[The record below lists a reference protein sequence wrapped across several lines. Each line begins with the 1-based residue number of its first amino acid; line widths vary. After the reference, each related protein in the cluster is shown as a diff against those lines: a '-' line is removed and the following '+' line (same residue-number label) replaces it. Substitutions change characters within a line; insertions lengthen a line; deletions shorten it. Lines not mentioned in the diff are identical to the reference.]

1 MGERWKNIQKKLN
14 DKYRLIILNDI
25 TLEERFS
32 YRLSKLNAFVAI
44 STLSVCLIGLTAMA
58 IVYTP
63 LRYYIP
69 GYKEDV
75 TMRREV
81 LALGNTT
88 DSLATVIA
96 SQVSYIENLKMVLKG
111 EVDTVG
117 PGGIQEVKLADKG
130 KFDSIE
136 LGNISPEDS
145 IIRGEVEA
153 ENLFALRDKESGAVT
168 ELSQVHFT
176 RPVEGYI
183 TDTFNLKKEHFGI
196 DVVGK
201 EEAPIKAI
209 LDGVVILND
218 YSVNTGH
225 VIAIQHSYNLISFYK
240 HNSVLLK
247 KVGTLVQSGEVIA
260 IIGNSGELSDGP
272 HLHLELWHNQS
283 PVDPLNYIIY

>member
-1 MGERWKNIQKKLN
+1 MGDRFKNIQKKLN

-44 STLSVCLIGLTAMA
+44 STLSVCLIGLTALA

-69 GYKEDV
+69 GYKADI
-75 TMRREV
+75 TMRQEV

-88 DSLATVIA
+88 DSLAIA
-96 SQVSYIENLKMVLKG
+96 LQSQNAYIENLKKVLKG
-111 EVDTVG
+111 EADTVG
-117 PGGIQEVKLADKG
+117 VGIQDVSEGDKE
-130 KFDSIE
+130 KFDSIK
-136 LGNISPEDS
+136 LGNISQEDS
-145 IIRGEVEA
+145 MIREEVEA
-153 ENLFALRDKESGAVT
+153 ENLFALKDKEGGMAT
-168 ELSQVHFT
+168 ELSQIHFT

-183 TDTFNLKKEHFGI
+183 TDTFNLKKDHFGI

-201 EEAPIKAI
+201 EDAPVKTI
-209 LDGVVILND
+209 LGGVVIMNE
-218 YSVNTGH
+218 YSVKTGH
-225 VIAIQHSYNLISFYK
+225 VIAVQHPHNLVSFYK

-247 KVGTLVQSGEVIA
+247 KVGTLVQSGEAIA

-283 PVDPLNYIIY
+283 PVDPLSYIIY